1 MTEQPD
7 DSALSGGRPD
17 RPPLDAQTR
26 ATDLVLSIIFLVI
39 LAVTALYLGIAGF
52 TTQLDPEAPDALGLL
67 AWGGAGTGV
76 TTAAVGMGL
85 ASTSMPRTR
94 LLLPWPALGA
104 VIALL
109 TLAFVHAF
117 A

>member
-1 MTEQPD
+1 MTGQRD
-7 DSALSGGRPD
+7 DSVPPGGRPD
-17 RPPLDAQTR
+17 RPPLDARTR

-39 LAVTALYLGIAGF
+39 LAVAALYLGIAGL
-52 TTQLDPEAPDALGLL
+52 TSQLDPEASDALWLL
-67 AWGGAGTGV
+67 AWGGAGTGL
-76 TTAAVGMGL
+76 TTAAVGMGV
-85 ASTSMPRTR
+85 AAMSVPRTR

-109 TLAFVHAF
+109 TLAFVRAF